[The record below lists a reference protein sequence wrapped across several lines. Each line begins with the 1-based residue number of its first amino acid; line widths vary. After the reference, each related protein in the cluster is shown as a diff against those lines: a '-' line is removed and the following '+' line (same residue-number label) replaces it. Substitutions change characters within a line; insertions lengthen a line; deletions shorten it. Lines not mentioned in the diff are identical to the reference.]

1 MTLFGIHEITVKNT
15 PITLTD
21 GKYAPGTT
29 TTRTIKGNIQPYQP
43 DENLLQEFGDRVQ
56 KFCAVV
62 TNESILMDEVVV
74 FNSENYRVVKVKN
87 MSNQGLVK
95 NGNIQAIGAVFD

>member
-1 MTLFGIHEITVKNT
+1 MTLFGIHSITVKNT
-15 PITLTD
+15 PVTLVN
-21 GKYAPGTT
+21 GKYTAGTT
-29 TTRTIKGNIQPYQP
+29 VTRTIRGNIQPYQP

-62 TNESILMDEVVV
+62 TSESILIDEVVV
-74 FNSENYRVVKVKN
+74 FNSDNYRVIRVKN